1 MTSAGVVSFGR
12 GASVAIVVL
21 TSALAHA
28 APADEGADESSAE
41 GASAEEAPSSSEDV
55 EASNRAREAFVE
67 GTALAR
73 EAQWSQALAA
83 FERARAIKPH
93 AVTTYNIG
101 TCHRA
106 IGAYAQAYLT
116 FERALAEH
124 AAPDGG
130 ALPDALVRQ
139 SEAFLVEI
147 EALLVTV
154 DLEVVPTGAILAVD
168 GRPLHVASEVH
179 WAGVRAPGTGEPV
192 VEPRL
197 RIRLDPGAHVFTFS
211 RAGFETAIVNQ
222 SFPPGARRS
231 LRVELDTLPGRLRVD
246 ATVPEALV
254 SLDGREVGPTPIDVF
269 RPAGSYDLLVE
280 KEGYASHRAVVDLA
294 PGQEVAVRAP
304 LVAETTSVFET
315 WWFWTAAGV
324 VVAGGVTATYFLTR
338 PEPEPPPYDGGSI
351 DWVVTPERATFRF

>member
-1 MTSAGVVSFGR
+1 MRSAGFVSFLR
-12 GASVAIVVL
+12 GASIAIVVL
-21 TSALAHA
+21 TSAAVHA
-28 APADEGADESSAE
+28 ADDESSVDESSAD
-41 GASAEEAPSSSEDV
+41 EAPVEQPSEDV

-130 ALPDALVRQ
+130 ALPEALVSQ

-168 GRPLHVASEVH
+168 GRPLHGASEVH
-179 WAGVRAPGTGEPV
+179 WAGVRPPGAGEPV

-211 RAGFETAIVNQ
+211 RAGFETAVVNQ
-222 SFPPGARRS
+222 SFPPGVRRA
-231 LRVELDTLPGRLRVD
+231 LRIELDTLPGRLRID

-269 RPAGSYDLLVE
+269 RPAGSYELLVE
-280 KEGYASHRAVVDLA
+280 KNGYVSHRAVVDLS

-304 LVAETTSVFET
+304 LAAETTSVFET

-351 DWVVTPERATFRF
+351 DWVVTPERATLRF